1 MSVTSLNQAL
11 GASFFI
17 YFMLS
22 QAQTFIR
29 ELAEWWHGLGQWND
43 PADEHAC
50 IDFIVEEA
58 AESLSKIVRLQN
70 TQYTRN
76 NPQQIT
82 IEMVDEEVADTLI
95 MCLRYFNLRQINAGH
110 VMALKLR
117 LMTLK
122 RLDQCPGAED
132 RFYNIFTHSQEGDF
146 SDG

>member
-22 QAQTFIR
+22 QAQPFIR

-95 MCLRYFNLRQINAGH
+95 LLL
-110 VMALKLR
+110 V
-117 LMTLK
+117 
-122 RLDQCPGAED
+122 
-132 RFYNIFTHSQEGDF
+132 
-146 SDG
+146 